1 MKEKKHTFA
10 RYNAKFITPNNTL
23 INLTLIT
30 MNFKRLLLFLV
41 APLAMVMGSCTPTEE
56 PEYTTPQITITDE
69 DGAEVTAINFDAE
82 GGDKTIIIKATR
94 GWEISKTA
102 TWFNATPAS
111 DTNLNMQEKSVEVKF
126 TAMPNDEAA
135 RTETIK
141 IVMDKIEKSIVVSQ
155 ADAEGNVAGPQGE
168 GTLESPYNVG
178 RAMEIILA
186 GSYTEDMVYTK
197 GIISELGED
206 GRAQYGNYTF
216 SISDDGTT
224 AGQLL
229 VYRCKYLNG
238 KNFTTS
244 DNLAIG
250 DEVIVCGQL
259 VNFKGNT
266 PEIQSCYI
274 ASHNGFM
281 PEPPAL
287 KEGVY
292 ASDAA
297 FVCNIDNSND
307 AVYSLGDTNVG
318 GNDVSGFKLG
328 TGSKAGVFTSAAIGV
343 SGDKYLN
350 FYAVA
355 WNGKS
360 ATLYYRVQ
368 GGETMSQA
376 VVANT
381 GANNN
386 TPYNGLV
393 IAESDHFSVKL
404 TGLQATDK
412 IEFSTDASFTAAAND
427 KSGRALVFGIKLT
440 DEALGGEA
448 GGNEGGETPEPPVVD
463 GDYIYYD
470 NFDKVAAV
478 QEDGK
483 YWPDMS
489 AEYGNPMPATQ
500 SAVTYNSNNATAR
513 NNSNSNGS
521 FSDYAGSGV
530 NNVFFGKNPTYL
542 TIGGISLAELEGN
555 ALTITFGTE
564 RYVKDADNTVK
575 NEEFQVYISGDGEK
589 WSPVTYT
596 YSGTPGRWN
605 VATAQLSLKEVPAT
619 LSIHFAASV
628 ESAYRLD
635 DLKIVAGG
643 EGAEI
648 DLSQGVALDG
658 IGGGEGGEGG
668 EEPEPE
674 DPENPEG
681 IATVTEDTI
690 AMDFYGIKANGGSVE
705 LIGSKYGD
713 QAHANASTW
722 YTWNVGDYTFAGIK
736 VCEAEG
742 DYAGGYLQQQGHAS
756 DATKQGEIFNTAPIA
771 LKTITIVA
779 ANTNAN
785 YTPSANLY
793 VGTTERPVSG
803 TAVTATTKDS
813 KTEGG
818 LTTFTWT
825 YDLSGLNAQYFN
837 FVNNTTGANYY
848 KSFTIT
854 YGEGGGTVE
863 PEPEPELAGTGEGT
877 VDSPYDVVRA
887 KAAID
892 KFSTVSGVFV
902 KGIVTTHATKYNSTY
917 KSCDY
922 YISVDGTTENELMVY
937 SGKFLNGEDFTSG
950 DQIHA
955 GDEVVVCGNLK
966 NYNGTYEF
974 DKTSKIVSLVCN
986 HETEEP
992 EEPELPVEP
1001 GTGIE
1006 LPWIETFDGDLSAY
1020 AMSTNEKGDNY
1031 IDASNAQLGTAPE
1044 LMFRFGTYFAA
1055 TIASDGTAKT
1065 LYLTFNANYTD
1076 RVSVTSNTDGVTIE
1090 KNGNLSKLAS
1100 YIVNVPA
1107 GLQSFSIVLNNIHA
1121 SSNVRIDNIRLADT
1135 EYERSL
1141 TSIAI
1146 AGATDT
1152 FAIGSTYEFDGVV
1165 NATYDSYETVAVE
1178 GYTVDSS
1185 AVNTEVAGTYEVTVT
1200 YTEGDITKTASY
1212 NVTVK
1217 DASSV
1222 ATYTLTLTK
1231 DDFSTA
1237 SYAANN
1243 GEHTKD
1249 GVSYYTNQMMN
1260 QSSLIQW
1267 QKNNAYIYNT
1277 SSLGKI
1283 ESITLEGVGGGPF
1296 TVYAGTT
1303 ANPTGTTI
1311 TGSNNTYDFS
1321 AGEYSFFTI
1330 KCGGSTGKCS
1340 SIKITYT
1347 K

>member
-1 MKEKKHTFA
+1 MKEKKHIFA

-41 APLAMVMGSCTPTEE
+41 APLAMVMGSCTSTEE

-69 DGAEVTAINFDAE
+69 AGAEVTAINFDAE

-94 GWEISKTA
+94 GWEITKSA

-111 DTNLNMQEKSVEVKF
+111 DTNLNLQEKSVEVKF

-197 GIISELGED
+197 GVISELGED

-224 AGQLL
+224 TGQLL

-274 ASHNGFM
+274 ASLNGFM

-368 GGETMSQA
+368 GGDTMSQA

-463 GDYIYYD
+463 GEFIYFD

-478 QEDGK
+478 QVDGK

-521 FSDYAGSGV
+521 YSDYAGSGV

-668 EEPEPE
+668 EEPKPEPNTVTLDEITENGTYNITGATVVAVEYKNMVVKGTQKMFNVKNLANASANYNVGDVLSLTNATVKDAYGVTVIDGEATNLAIEKTGTATVEHGEATAIDAAWVTSFTESLVPEYVTVSGVGAASGSAYSLNIAVEGSDINMSISLPTAEEVTALVGKTITAKGYAFDYNSKNKYVSIMKVELTVAEGGETPEPE
-674 DPENPEG
+674 D
-681 IATVTEDTI
+681 
-690 AMDFYGIKANGGSVE
+690 
-705 LIGSKYGD
+705 
-713 QAHANASTW
+713 
-722 YTWNVGDYTFAGIK
+722 
-736 VCEAEG
+736 
-742 DYAGGYLQQQGHAS
+742 
-756 DATKQGEIFNTAPIA
+756 
-771 LKTITIVA
+771 
-779 ANTNAN
+779 
-785 YTPSANLY
+785 
-793 VGTTERPVSG
+793 
-803 TAVTATTKDS
+803 
-813 KTEGG
+813 
-818 LTTFTWT
+818 
-825 YDLSGLNAQYFN
+825 
-837 FVNNTTGANYY
+837 
-848 KSFTIT
+848 
-854 YGEGGGTVE
+854 
-863 PEPEPELAGTGEGT
+863 PELAGTGEGT

-966 NYNGTYEF
+966 IYNGTYEF

-992 EEPELPVEP
+992 EEPELPIEP

-1006 LPWIETFDGDLSAY
+1006 LPWIESFDSDDLSKYTIVSGGSETKVYPDDQLAGGE
-1020 AMSTNEKGDNY
+1020 AGEILISKGNG
-1031 IDASNAQLGTAPE
+1031 SMTAV
-1044 LMFRFGTYFAA
+1044 
-1055 TIASDGTAKT
+1055 IASDGTAKT
-1065 LYLTFNANYTD
+1065 LNFWFKTNKPDYIS
-1076 RVSVTSNTDGVTIE
+1076 VSSSTNGVTFTKIT
-1090 KNGNLSKLAS
+1090 NTS
-1100 YIVNVPA
+1100 YTVTVAEGVN
-1107 GLQSFSIVLNNIHA
+1107 SFAITLTNTNSSNARVDDIVLT
-1121 SSNVRIDNIRLADT
+1121 ADAP
-1135 EYERSL
+1135 EVK
-1141 TSIAI
+1141 SIKI
-1146 AGATDT
+1146 AGASVLLAEGGT
-1152 FAIGSTYEFDGVV
+1152 FECGENFTVTAVYANGSEKDVTAD
-1165 NATYDSYETVAVE
+1165 A
-1178 GYTVDSS
+1178 TVDSS
-1185 AVNTEVAGTYEVTVT
+1185 AVNMAVAGMYTVTVS
-1200 YTEGDITKTASY
+1200 YNGLTASY
-1212 NVTVK
+1212 DVTVQNASVQTVTTSIVFK
-1217 DASSV
+1217 DLGYSNGDEVPSV
-1222 ATYTLTLTK
+1222 TK
-1231 DDFSTA
+1231 DDVAITFALGTNTNNNTA
-1237 SYAANN
+1237 KYYDT
-1243 GEHTKD
+1243 GT
-1249 GVSYYTNQMMN
+1249 GVRTYVGNTITVSCE
-1260 QSSLIQW
+1260 
-1267 QKNNAYIYNT
+1267 YNMVA
-1277 SSLGKI
+1277 I
-1283 ESITLEGVGGGPF
+1283 EF
-1296 TVYAGTT
+1296 TYAGSSYNKISADGYSGTT
-1303 ANPTGTTI
+1303 WSGNAKEVVFNSTGTTRIQAI
-1311 TGSNNTYDFS
+1311 T
-1321 AGEYSFFTI
+1321 
-1330 KCGGSTGKCS
+1330 
-1340 SIKITYT
+1340 ITYT

>member
-1 MKEKKHTFA
+1 MKEKKHIFA
-10 RYNAKFITPNNTL
+10 RYNAKFTIPNNTL

-41 APLAMVMGSCTPTEE
+41 APLAMVMGSCTPPEE

-69 DGAEVTAINFDAE
+69 AGAEVTAINFDAE

-94 GWEISKTA
+94 GWEITKTA

-111 DTNLNMQEKSVEVKF
+111 DTNLNLQEKSVEVKF

-186 GSYTEDMVYTK
+186 GTYTEDMVYTK

-224 AGQLL
+224 TGQLL

-274 ASHNGFM
+274 ASLNGFM

-360 ATLYYRVQ
+360 ATLYYRVN

-386 TPYNGLV
+386 APYNGLV

-463 GDYIYYD
+463 GEFIYYD

-483 YWPDMS
+483 YWPDKI

-521 FSDYAGSGV
+521 YSDYAGSGV

-668 EEPEPE
+668 EEPEPK
-674 DPENPEG
+674 PEPNTVTLDEITENG
-681 IATVTEDTI
+681 TYNIAGATVV
-690 AMDFYGIKANGGSVE
+690 AVE
-705 LIGSKYGD
+705 FKNMVVKGTQKMFNVKNL
-713 QAHANASTW
+713 ANASAN
-722 YTWNVGDYTFAGIK
+722 YNVGDVLNLTNATVK
-736 VCEAEG
+736 EAYGVTVIDGEATNLAIEKTGTATVEHGEATAIDAAWVTNFTESLVPEYVTVSGVGAASGSAYSLNIAVEG
-742 DYAGGYLQQQGHAS
+742 S
-756 DATKQGEIFNTAPIA
+756 DINMSISLPTAEEVTA
-771 LKTITIVA
+771 LVGKTITAKGYAFDYNSKNKYVSIMKVELTVA
-779 ANTNAN
+779 
-785 YTPSANLY
+785 
-793 VGTTERPVSG
+793 
-803 TAVTATTKDS
+803 
-813 KTEGG
+813 EGG
-818 LTTFTWT
+818 ET
-825 YDLSGLNAQYFN
+825 
-837 FVNNTTGANYY
+837 
-848 KSFTIT
+848 
-854 YGEGGGTVE
+854 
-863 PEPEPELAGTGEGT
+863 PEPEDPELAGTGEGT

-966 NYNGTYEF
+966 IYNGTYEF

-992 EEPELPVEP
+992 EEPELPIEP

-1006 LPWIETFDGDLSAY
+1006 LPWIESFDSEDLSKYTIVSGGSETKVYPDDKLAGGE
-1020 AMSTNEKGDNY
+1020 AGEILISKGNG
-1031 IDASNAQLGTAPE
+1031 SMTAV
-1044 LMFRFGTYFAA
+1044 
-1055 TIASDGTAKT
+1055 IASDGTAKT
-1065 LYLTFNANYTD
+1065 LNFWFKTNKPDYIS
-1076 RVSVTSNTDGVTIE
+1076 VSSSTDGVTFTKIT
-1090 KNGNLSKLAS
+1090 NTS
-1100 YIVNVPA
+1100 YTVTVAEGVN
-1107 GLQSFSIVLNNIHA
+1107 SFAITLTNTNSSNARVDDIVLT
-1121 SSNVRIDNIRLADT
+1121 ADAP
-1135 EYERSL
+1135 EVK
-1141 TSIAI
+1141 SIKI
-1146 AGATDT
+1146 AGASVLLAEGGT
-1152 FAIGSTYEFDGVV
+1152 FECGENF
-1165 NATYDSYETVAVE
+1165 TVTAVYANGTE
-1178 GYTVDSS
+1178 KDVTADATVDSS
-1185 AVNTEVAGTYEVTVT
+1185 AVNMAVAGMYTVTVS
-1200 YTEGDITKTASY
+1200 YNGLTASY
-1212 NVTVK
+1212 DVTVQN
-1217 DASSV
+1217 ASVQTVTTSIVFKELGYKNGDEVPSV
-1222 ATYTLTLTK
+1222 TK
-1231 DDFSTA
+1231 DDVAITFALGSNTNNNTA
-1237 SYAANN
+1237 KYYDT
-1243 GEHTKD
+1243 GT
-1249 GVSYYTNQMMN
+1249 GVRTYVGNTITVSCE
-1260 QSSLIQW
+1260 
-1267 QKNNAYIYNT
+1267 YNMVA
-1277 SSLGKI
+1277 I
-1283 ESITLEGVGGGPF
+1283 EF
-1296 TVYAGTT
+1296 TYAGSSFNKISADGYSGTT
-1303 ANPTGTTI
+1303 WSGNAKEVVFNSTGTTRIQAI
-1311 TGSNNTYDFS
+1311 T
-1321 AGEYSFFTI
+1321 
-1330 KCGGSTGKCS
+1330 
-1340 SIKITYT
+1340 ITYT

>member
-1 MKEKKHTFA
+1 MKEKKHIFA
-10 RYNAKFITPNNTL
+10 RYNAKFTIPNNTL

-41 APLAMVMGSCTPTEE
+41 APLAMVMGSCTPPEE
-56 PEYTTPQITITDE
+56 PEYTTPQITITDQA
-69 DGAEVTAINFDAE
+69 GAEVTAINFDAE

-94 GWEISKTA
+94 GWEITKTA

-111 DTNLNMQEKSVEVKF
+111 DTNLNLQEKSVEVKF
-126 TAMPNDEAA
+126 TAMPNDESA

-224 AGQLL
+224 TGQLL
-229 VYRCKYLNG
+229 AYRCKYLNG

-259 VNFKGNT
+259 INFKGNT

-274 ASHNGFM
+274 ASLNGFM

-386 TPYNGLV
+386 APYNGLV

-412 IEFSTDASFTAAAND
+412 IEFSTDASFTTAAND

-448 GGNEGGETPEPPVVD
+448 GGNQGGETPEPPVVD
-463 GDYIYYD
+463 GEFIYFD

-478 QEDGK
+478 QADGK
-483 YWPDMS
+483 FWPDMS

-530 NNVFFGKNPTYL
+530 NNVFFGKKPTYL

-668 EEPEPE
+668 EEPEPK
-674 DPENPEG
+674 PEPNTVTLDEITENG
-681 IATVTEDTI
+681 TYNIAGATVV
-690 AMDFYGIKANGGSVE
+690 AVE
-705 LIGSKYGD
+705 FKNMVVKGTQKMFNVKNL
-713 QAHANASTW
+713 ANASAN
-722 YTWNVGDYTFAGIK
+722 YNVGDVLNLTNATVK
-736 VCEAEG
+736 EAYGVTVIDGEATNLAIEKTGTATVEHGEATAIDAAWVTNFTESLVPEYVTVSGVGTASGSAYSLNIAVEG
-742 DYAGGYLQQQGHAS
+742 S
-756 DATKQGEIFNTAPIA
+756 DINMSISLPTAEEVTA
-771 LKTITIVA
+771 LVGKTITAKGYAFDYNSKNKYVSIMKVELTVA
-779 ANTNAN
+779 
-785 YTPSANLY
+785 
-793 VGTTERPVSG
+793 
-803 TAVTATTKDS
+803 
-813 KTEGG
+813 EGG
-818 LTTFTWT
+818 ET
-825 YDLSGLNAQYFN
+825 
-837 FVNNTTGANYY
+837 
-848 KSFTIT
+848 
-854 YGEGGGTVE
+854 
-863 PEPEPELAGTGEGT
+863 PEPEDPELAGTGEGT

-966 NYNGTYEF
+966 IYNGTYEF

-992 EEPELPVEP
+992 EEPELPIEP

-1006 LPWIETFDGDLSAY
+1006 LPWIESFDSEDLSKYTIVSGGSETKVYPDDKLAGGE
-1020 AMSTNEKGDNY
+1020 AGEILISKGNG
-1031 IDASNAQLGTAPE
+1031 SMTAV
-1044 LMFRFGTYFAA
+1044 
-1055 TIASDGTAKT
+1055 IASDGTAKT
-1065 LYLTFNANYTD
+1065 LNFWFKTNKPDYIS
-1076 RVSVTSNTDGVTIE
+1076 VSSSTNGVTFTKIT
-1090 KNGNLSKLAS
+1090 NTS
-1100 YIVNVPA
+1100 YTVTVAEGVN
-1107 GLQSFSIVLNNIHA
+1107 SFAITLTNTNSSNARVDDIVLT
-1121 SSNVRIDNIRLADT
+1121 ADAP
-1135 EYERSL
+1135 EVK
-1141 TSIAI
+1141 SIKI
-1146 AGATDT
+1146 AGASVLLAEGGT
-1152 FAIGSTYEFDGVV
+1152 FECGENF
-1165 NATYDSYETVAVE
+1165 TVTAVYANGTE
-1178 GYTVDSS
+1178 KDVTADATVDSS
-1185 AVNTEVAGTYEVTVT
+1185 AVNMAVAGMYTVTVS
-1200 YTEGDITKTASY
+1200 YNGLTASY
-1212 NVTVK
+1212 DVTVQN
-1217 DASSV
+1217 ASVQTVTTSIVFKELGYNNGDEVPSV
-1222 ATYTLTLTK
+1222 TK
-1231 DDFSTA
+1231 DDVAITFALGSNTNNNTA
-1237 SYAANN
+1237 KYYDT
-1243 GEHTKD
+1243 GT
-1249 GVSYYTNQMMN
+1249 GVRTYVGNTITVSCE
-1260 QSSLIQW
+1260 
-1267 QKNNAYIYNT
+1267 YNMVA
-1277 SSLGKI
+1277 I
-1283 ESITLEGVGGGPF
+1283 EF
-1296 TVYAGTT
+1296 TYAGSSYNKISADGYSGTT
-1303 ANPTGTTI
+1303 WSGNAKEVVFNSTGTTRIQAI
-1311 TGSNNTYDFS
+1311 T
-1321 AGEYSFFTI
+1321 
-1330 KCGGSTGKCS
+1330 
-1340 SIKITYT
+1340 ITYT

>member
-1 MKEKKHTFA
+1 MKEKKHIFA

-69 DGAEVTAINFDAE
+69 AGVEVTAINFDAE

-94 GWEISKTA
+94 GWEITKSA

-111 DTNLNMQEKSVEVKF
+111 DTNLNLQEKSVEVKF

-186 GSYTEDMVYTK
+186 GTYTEDMVYTK

-224 AGQLL
+224 TGQLL

-259 VNFKGNT
+259 INFKGNT

-274 ASHNGFM
+274 ASLNGFM
-281 PEPPAL
+281 PETPAL

-360 ATLYYRVQ
+360 ATLYYRVN

-386 TPYNGLV
+386 APYNGLV

-463 GDYIYYD
+463 GEFIYYD

-478 QEDGK
+478 QKDGQ

-521 FSDYAGSGV
+521 YSDYAGSGV

-674 DPENPEG
+674 DPEQPE
-681 IATVTEDTI
+681 
-690 AMDFYGIKANGGSVE
+690 
-705 LIGSKYGD
+705 
-713 QAHANASTW
+713 
-722 YTWNVGDYTFAGIK
+722 
-736 VCEAEG
+736 
-742 DYAGGYLQQQGHAS
+742 
-756 DATKQGEIFNTAPIA
+756 
-771 LKTITIVA
+771 
-779 ANTNAN
+779 
-785 YTPSANLY
+785 
-793 VGTTERPVSG
+793 
-803 TAVTATTKDS
+803 
-813 KTEGG
+813 
-818 LTTFTWT
+818 
-825 YDLSGLNAQYFN
+825 
-837 FVNNTTGANYY
+837 
-848 KSFTIT
+848 
-854 YGEGGGTVE
+854 
-863 PEPEPELAGTGEGT
+863 EPELAGTGEGT

-966 NYNGTYEF
+966 IYNGTYEF

-1006 LPWIETFDGDLSAY
+1006 LPWIESFDSEDLSKYTIVNGGSETKVYPDDQLAGGE
-1020 AMSTNEKGDNY
+1020 AGEILISKGNG
-1031 IDASNAQLGTAPE
+1031 SMTAV
-1044 LMFRFGTYFAA
+1044 
-1055 TIASDGTAKT
+1055 IASDGAAKT
-1065 LYLTFNANYTD
+1065 LNFWFKTNKPDYIS
-1076 RVSVTSNTDGVTIE
+1076 VSSSTNGVTFTKIT
-1090 KNGNLSKLAS
+1090 NTS
-1100 YIVNVPA
+1100 YTVTVAEGVN
-1107 GLQSFSIVLNNIHA
+1107 SFAITLTNTNSSNARVDDIVLT
-1121 SSNVRIDNIRLADT
+1121 ADAP
-1135 EYERSL
+1135 EVK
-1141 TSIAI
+1141 SIKI
-1146 AGATDT
+1146 AGASVLLAEGGT
-1152 FAIGSTYEFDGVV
+1152 FECGENF
-1165 NATYDSYETVAVE
+1165 TVTAVYANGTE
-1178 GYTVDSS
+1178 KDVTADATVDSS
-1185 AVNTEVAGTYEVTVT
+1185 AVNMAVAGMYTVTVS
-1200 YTEGDITKTASY
+1200 YNGLTASY
-1212 NVTVK
+1212 DVTVQN
-1217 DASSV
+1217 ASVQTVTTSIVFKELGYNNTDEVPSV
-1222 ATYTLTLTK
+1222 TK
-1231 DDFSTA
+1231 DDVAITFALGSNTNNNTA
-1237 SYAANN
+1237 KYYDT
-1243 GEHTKD
+1243 GT
-1249 GVSYYTNQMMN
+1249 GVRTYVGNTITVSCE
-1260 QSSLIQW
+1260 
-1267 QKNNAYIYNT
+1267 YNMVA
-1277 SSLGKI
+1277 I
-1283 ESITLEGVGGGPF
+1283 EF
-1296 TVYAGTT
+1296 TYAGDTYNKISADGYSGTT
-1303 ANPTGTTI
+1303 WSGNAKEVVFNSTGTTRIQAI
-1311 TGSNNTYDFS
+1311 T
-1321 AGEYSFFTI
+1321 
-1330 KCGGSTGKCS
+1330 
-1340 SIKITYT
+1340 ITYT

>member
-1 MKEKKHTFA
+1 MKEKKHIFA

-69 DGAEVTAINFDAE
+69 AGAEVTAINFDAE
-82 GGDKTIIIKATR
+82 GGDKTITIKATR
-94 GWEISKTA
+94 SWEITKSA

-111 DTNLNMQEKSVEVKF
+111 DTNLNLQEKSVEVKF

-186 GSYTEDMVYTK
+186 GTYTEDMVYTK

-224 AGQLL
+224 TGQLL

-274 ASHNGFM
+274 ASLNGFM

-386 TPYNGLV
+386 APYNGLV

-463 GDYIYYD
+463 GEFIYFD

-478 QEDGK
+478 QVDK

-521 FSDYAGSGV
+521 YSDYAGSGV

-668 EEPEPE
+668 EEPEPK
-674 DPENPEG
+674 PEPNTVTLDEITENG
-681 IATVTEDTI
+681 TYNIAGATVV
-690 AMDFYGIKANGGSVE
+690 AVE
-705 LIGSKYGD
+705 FKNMVVKGTQKMFNVKNL
-713 QAHANASTW
+713 ANASAN
-722 YTWNVGDYTFAGIK
+722 YNVGDVLNLTNATVK
-736 VCEAEG
+736 EAYGVTVIDGEATNLAIEKTGTATVEHGEATAIDAAWVTNFTESLVPEYVTVSGVGAASGSAYSLNIAVEG
-742 DYAGGYLQQQGHAS
+742 S
-756 DATKQGEIFNTAPIA
+756 DINMSISLPTAEEVTA
-771 LKTITIVA
+771 LVGKTITAKGYAFDYNSKNKYVSIMKVELTVA
-779 ANTNAN
+779 
-785 YTPSANLY
+785 
-793 VGTTERPVSG
+793 
-803 TAVTATTKDS
+803 
-813 KTEGG
+813 EGG
-818 LTTFTWT
+818 ET
-825 YDLSGLNAQYFN
+825 
-837 FVNNTTGANYY
+837 
-848 KSFTIT
+848 
-854 YGEGGGTVE
+854 
-863 PEPEPELAGTGEGT
+863 PEPEDPELAGTGEGT

-966 NYNGTYEF
+966 IYNGTYEF

-992 EEPELPVEP
+992 EEPELPIEP

-1006 LPWIETFDGDLSAY
+1006 LPWIETFDGDDLSKYTIVSGGSETKVYPDDQLAGGE
-1020 AMSTNEKGDNY
+1020 AGEILISKGNG
-1031 IDASNAQLGTAPE
+1031 SMTAV
-1044 LMFRFGTYFAA
+1044 
-1055 TIASDGTAKT
+1055 IASDGAAKT
-1065 LYLTFNANYTD
+1065 LNFWFKTNKPDYIS
-1076 RVSVTSNTDGVTIE
+1076 VSSSTNGVTFTKIT
-1090 KNGNLSKLAS
+1090 NTS
-1100 YIVNVPA
+1100 YTVTVAEGVN
-1107 GLQSFSIVLNNIHA
+1107 SFAITLTNTNSSNARVDDIVLT
-1121 SSNVRIDNIRLADT
+1121 ADAP
-1135 EYERSL
+1135 EVK
-1141 TSIAI
+1141 SIKI
-1146 AGATDT
+1146 AGASVLLAEGGT
-1152 FAIGSTYEFDGVV
+1152 FECGENF
-1165 NATYDSYETVAVE
+1165 TVTAVYANGTE
-1178 GYTVDSS
+1178 KDVTADATVDSS
-1185 AVNTEVAGTYEVTVT
+1185 AVNMAVAGMYAVTVS
-1200 YTEGDITKTASY
+1200 YNGLTASY
-1212 NVTVK
+1212 DVTVQN
-1217 DASSV
+1217 ASVQTVTTSIVFKELGYNNGDEVPSV
-1222 ATYTLTLTK
+1222 TK
-1231 DDFSTA
+1231 DDIAITFALGSNTNNNTA
-1237 SYAANN
+1237 KYYDT
-1243 GEHTKD
+1243 GT
-1249 GVSYYTNQMMN
+1249 GVRTYVGNTITVSCE
-1260 QSSLIQW
+1260 
-1267 QKNNAYIYNT
+1267 YNMVA
-1277 SSLGKI
+1277 I
-1283 ESITLEGVGGGPF
+1283 EF
-1296 TVYAGTT
+1296 TYAGSSYNKISADGYSGTT
-1303 ANPTGTTI
+1303 WSGNAKEVVFNSTGTTRIQAI
-1311 TGSNNTYDFS
+1311 T
-1321 AGEYSFFTI
+1321 
-1330 KCGGSTGKCS
+1330 
-1340 SIKITYT
+1340 ITYT

>member
-1 MKEKKHTFA
+1 
-10 RYNAKFITPNNTL
+10 
-23 INLTLIT
+23 

-41 APLAMVMGSCTPTEE
+41 APLAMVMGSCTPEE

-69 DGAEVTAINFDAE
+69 AGAEVTAINFNAE
-82 GGDKTIIIKATR
+82 GGDKTITIKATR
-94 GWEISKTA
+94 GWEITKTA

-111 DTNLNMQEKSVEVKF
+111 DTNLNLQEKSVEVKF

-186 GSYTEDMVYTK
+186 GTYTEDMVYTK

-224 AGQLL
+224 TGQLL

-368 GGETMSQA
+368 GGDTMSQA

-386 TPYNGLV
+386 APYNGLV

-412 IEFSTDASFTAAAND
+412 IEFSTDASFTSAAND

-463 GDYIYYD
+463 GEFIYFD

-521 FSDYAGSGV
+521 YSDYAGSGV
-530 NNVFFGKNPTYL
+530 NNVFFGKIPTYL

-575 NEEFQVYISGDGEK
+575 NEEFQVYISGDSEK

-674 DPENPEG
+674 DPENPENPEG

-705 LIGSKYGD
+705 LIVGKYGD

-742 DYAGGYLQQQGHAS
+742 DYAGGYLQQQGNAS

-854 YGEGGGTVE
+854 YGEGGGTVEPE

-1222 ATYTLTLTK
+1222 ATYTLTITK
-1231 DDFSTA
+1231 EDFPGG

-1267 QKNNAYIYNT
+1267 QKNAAYIYNT

-1283 ESITLEGVGGGPF
+1283 ESITLEGASGGPF

>member
-1 MKEKKHTFA
+1 
-10 RYNAKFITPNNTL
+10 
-23 INLTLIT
+23 

-41 APLAMVMGSCTPTEE
+41 APLAMVMGSCTSPEE

-69 DGAEVTAINFDAE
+69 AGAEVTAINFDAE

-94 GWEISKTA
+94 GWEITKTA

-111 DTNLNMQEKSVEVKF
+111 DTNLNLQEKSVEVKF

-224 AGQLL
+224 TGQLL

-238 KNFTTS
+238 KNFTSS
-244 DNLAIG
+244 DNLEIG

-274 ASHNGFM
+274 ASHNGFI

-355 WNGKS
+355 WNGKN

-368 GGETMSQA
+368 GGDTMSQA

-658 IGGGEGGEGG
+658 IGGGEGGE
-668 EEPEPE
+668 EPEPE
-674 DPENPEG
+674 DPENPENPENPEG

-863 PEPEPELAGTGEGT
+863 PEPEPEPELAGTGEGT

-966 NYNGTYEF
+966 IYNGTYEF

-1006 LPWIETFDGDLSAY
+1006 LPWIESFDSDDLSKYTIVSGGSETKVYPDDQLAGGE
-1020 AMSTNEKGDNY
+1020 AGEILISKGNG
-1031 IDASNAQLGTAPE
+1031 SMTAV
-1044 LMFRFGTYFAA
+1044 
-1055 TIASDGTAKT
+1055 IASDGAAKT
-1065 LYLTFNANYTD
+1065 LNFWFKTNKPDFIS
-1076 RVSVTSNTDGVTIE
+1076 VSSSTNGVTFTKIT
-1090 KNGNLSKLAS
+1090 NTS
-1100 YIVNVPA
+1100 YTVTVAEGVN
-1107 GLQSFSIVLNNIHA
+1107 SFAITLTNTNSSNARVDDIVLT
-1121 SSNVRIDNIRLADT
+1121 ADAP
-1135 EYERSL
+1135 EIK
-1141 TSIAI
+1141 SIKI
-1146 AGATDT
+1146 AGASVLLAEGGT
-1152 FAIGSTYEFDGVV
+1152 FECGENFTVTAVYANGSEKDVTAD
-1165 NATYDSYETVAVE
+1165 A
-1178 GYTVDSS
+1178 TVDSS
-1185 AVNTEVAGTYEVTVT
+1185 AVNMAVAGMYTVTVS
-1200 YTEGDITKTASY
+1200 YNGLTASY
-1212 NVTVK
+1212 DVTVQN
-1217 DASSV
+1217 ASVQTVKTSIVFKELGYKNGDEVPSV
-1222 ATYTLTLTK
+1222 TK
-1231 DDFSTA
+1231 DDVAITFALGSNTNNNTA
-1237 SYAANN
+1237 KYYDT
-1243 GEHTKD
+1243 GT
-1249 GVSYYTNQMMN
+1249 GVRTYVG
-1260 QSSLIQW
+1260 
-1267 QKNNAYIYNT
+1267 NT
-1277 SSLGKI
+1277 ITVSCEYDMVAI
-1283 ESITLEGVGGGPF
+1283 EF
-1296 TVYAGTT
+1296 TYAGDSYNKISADGYSGTT
-1303 ANPTGTTI
+1303 WSGNAKEVVFNSTGTTRIQAI
-1311 TGSNNTYDFS
+1311 T
-1321 AGEYSFFTI
+1321 
-1330 KCGGSTGKCS
+1330 
-1340 SIKITYT
+1340 ITYT

>member
-1 MKEKKHTFA
+1 MKEKKHIFA
-10 RYNAKFITPNNTL
+10 RYNAKFTIPNNTL

-41 APLAMVMGSCTPTEE
+41 APLAMVMGSCTSTEE

-69 DGAEVTAINFDAE
+69 AGAEVTAINFDAE

-111 DTNLNMQEKSVEVKF
+111 DTNLNLQEKSVEVKF

-186 GSYTEDMVYTK
+186 GTYTEDMVYTK

-224 AGQLL
+224 TGQLL

-463 GDYIYYD
+463 GEFIYFD

-478 QEDGK
+478 QVDGK
-483 YWPDMS
+483 YWPDKSM
-489 AEYGNPMPATQ
+489 AT
-500 SAVTYNSNNATAR
+500 
-513 NNSNSNGS
+513 
-521 FSDYAGSGV
+521 
-530 NNVFFGKNPTYL
+530 PC
-542 TIGGISLAELEGN
+542 
-555 ALTITFGTE
+555 
-564 RYVKDADNTVK
+564 
-575 NEEFQVYISGDGEK
+575 
-589 WSPVTYT
+589 P
-596 YSGTPGRWN
+596 
-605 VATAQLSLKEVPAT
+605 QLRVP
-619 LSIHFAASV
+619 
-628 ESAYRLD
+628 
-635 DLKIVAGG
+635 
-643 EGAEI
+643 
-648 DLSQGVALDG
+648 
-658 IGGGEGGEGG
+658 
-668 EEPEPE
+668 
-674 DPENPEG
+674 
-681 IATVTEDTI
+681 
-690 AMDFYGIKANGGSVE
+690 
-705 LIGSKYGD
+705 
-713 QAHANASTW
+713 
-722 YTWNVGDYTFAGIK
+722 
-736 VCEAEG
+736 
-742 DYAGGYLQQQGHAS
+742 
-756 DATKQGEIFNTAPIA
+756 
-771 LKTITIVA
+771 
-779 ANTNAN
+779 
-785 YTPSANLY
+785 
-793 VGTTERPVSG
+793 
-803 TAVTATTKDS
+803 
-813 KTEGG
+813 
-818 LTTFTWT
+818 
-825 YDLSGLNAQYFN
+825 
-837 FVNNTTGANYY
+837 
-848 KSFTIT
+848 
-854 YGEGGGTVE
+854 
-863 PEPEPELAGTGEGT
+863 
-877 VDSPYDVVRA
+877 
-887 KAAID
+887 
-892 KFSTVSGVFV
+892 
-902 KGIVTTHATKYNSTY
+902 
-917 KSCDY
+917 
-922 YISVDGTTENELMVY
+922 
-937 SGKFLNGEDFTSG
+937 
-950 DQIHA
+950 
-955 GDEVVVCGNLK
+955 
-966 NYNGTYEF
+966 
-974 DKTSKIVSLVCN
+974 
-986 HETEEP
+986 
-992 EEPELPVEP
+992 
-1001 GTGIE
+1001 
-1006 LPWIETFDGDLSAY
+1006 
-1020 AMSTNEKGDNY
+1020 
-1031 IDASNAQLGTAPE
+1031 
-1044 LMFRFGTYFAA
+1044 
-1055 TIASDGTAKT
+1055 
-1065 LYLTFNANYTD
+1065 
-1076 RVSVTSNTDGVTIE
+1076 
-1090 KNGNLSKLAS
+1090 
-1100 YIVNVPA
+1100 
-1107 GLQSFSIVLNNIHA
+1107 
-1121 SSNVRIDNIRLADT
+1121 
-1135 EYERSL
+1135 
-1141 TSIAI
+1141 
-1146 AGATDT
+1146 
-1152 FAIGSTYEFDGVV
+1152 
-1165 NATYDSYETVAVE
+1165 
-1178 GYTVDSS
+1178 
-1185 AVNTEVAGTYEVTVT
+1185 
-1200 YTEGDITKTASY
+1200 
-1212 NVTVK
+1212 
-1217 DASSV
+1217 
-1222 ATYTLTLTK
+1222 
-1231 DDFSTA
+1231 
-1237 SYAANN
+1237 
-1243 GEHTKD
+1243 
-1249 GVSYYTNQMMN
+1249 
-1260 QSSLIQW
+1260 
-1267 QKNNAYIYNT
+1267 
-1277 SSLGKI
+1277 
-1283 ESITLEGVGGGPF
+1283 
-1296 TVYAGTT
+1296 
-1303 ANPTGTTI
+1303 
-1311 TGSNNTYDFS
+1311 
-1321 AGEYSFFTI
+1321 
-1330 KCGGSTGKCS
+1330 
-1340 SIKITYT
+1340 
-1347 K
+1347 

>member
-1 MKEKKHTFA
+1 
-10 RYNAKFITPNNTL
+10 
-23 INLTLIT
+23 

-41 APLAMVMGSCTPTEE
+41 APLAMVMGSCTPEE
-56 PEYTTPQITITDE
+56 PEYTTPHITITDE
-69 DGAEVTAINFDAE
+69 AGAEVTAINFDAE
-82 GGDKTIIIKATR
+82 GGDKTITIKATR
-94 GWEISKTA
+94 GWEITKTA

-186 GSYTEDMVYTK
+186 GTYTEDMVYTK

-224 AGQLL
+224 TGQLL

-238 KNFTTS
+238 KNFTSS

-355 WNGKS
+355 WNGKN

-386 TPYNGLV
+386 TPYNDLV

-412 IEFSTDASFTAAAND
+412 IEFSTDASFTTAAND

-463 GDYIYYD
+463 GEFIYFD

-478 QEDGK
+478 QVDGK

-658 IGGGEGGEGG
+658 IGGGEGGE
-668 EEPEPE
+668 EPEP
-674 DPENPEG
+674 
-681 IATVTEDTI
+681 
-690 AMDFYGIKANGGSVE
+690 
-705 LIGSKYGD
+705 
-713 QAHANASTW
+713 
-722 YTWNVGDYTFAGIK
+722 
-736 VCEAEG
+736 
-742 DYAGGYLQQQGHAS
+742 
-756 DATKQGEIFNTAPIA
+756 
-771 LKTITIVA
+771 
-779 ANTNAN
+779 
-785 YTPSANLY
+785 
-793 VGTTERPVSG
+793 
-803 TAVTATTKDS
+803 
-813 KTEGG
+813 
-818 LTTFTWT
+818 
-825 YDLSGLNAQYFN
+825 
-837 FVNNTTGANYY
+837 
-848 KSFTIT
+848 
-854 YGEGGGTVE
+854 E

-966 NYNGTYEF
+966 IYNGTYEF

-1006 LPWIETFDGDLSAY
+1006 LPWIESFDSDDLSKYTIVSGGSETKVYPDDQLAGGE
-1020 AMSTNEKGDNY
+1020 AGEILISKGNG
-1031 IDASNAQLGTAPE
+1031 SMTAV
-1044 LMFRFGTYFAA
+1044 
-1055 TIASDGTAKT
+1055 IASDGTAKT
-1065 LYLTFNANYTD
+1065 LNFWFKTNKPDYIS
-1076 RVSVTSNTDGVTIE
+1076 VSSSTNGVTFTKIT
-1090 KNGNLSKLAS
+1090 NTS
-1100 YIVNVPA
+1100 YTVTVAEGVN
-1107 GLQSFSIVLNNIHA
+1107 SFAITLTNTNSSNARVDDIVLT
-1121 SSNVRIDNIRLADT
+1121 ADAP
-1135 EYERSL
+1135 EIK
-1141 TSIAI
+1141 SIKI
-1146 AGATDT
+1146 AGASVLLAEGGT
-1152 FAIGSTYEFDGVV
+1152 FECGENFTVTAVYANGSEKDVTAD
-1165 NATYDSYETVAVE
+1165 A
-1178 GYTVDSS
+1178 TVDSS
-1185 AVNTEVAGTYEVTVT
+1185 AVNMAVAGMYTVTVS
-1200 YTEGDITKTASY
+1200 YNGLTASY
-1212 NVTVK
+1212 DVTVQN
-1217 DASSV
+1217 ASVQTVKTSIVFKELGYKNGDEVPSV
-1222 ATYTLTLTK
+1222 TK
-1231 DDFSTA
+1231 DDVAITFALGSNTNNNTA
-1237 SYAANN
+1237 KYYDT
-1243 GEHTKD
+1243 GT
-1249 GVSYYTNQMMN
+1249 GVRTYVG
-1260 QSSLIQW
+1260 
-1267 QKNNAYIYNT
+1267 NT
-1277 SSLGKI
+1277 ITVSCEYDMVAI
-1283 ESITLEGVGGGPF
+1283 EF
-1296 TVYAGTT
+1296 TYAGDSYNKISADGYSGTT
-1303 ANPTGTTI
+1303 WSGNAKEVVFNSTGTTRIQAI
-1311 TGSNNTYDFS
+1311 T
-1321 AGEYSFFTI
+1321 
-1330 KCGGSTGKCS
+1330 
-1340 SIKITYT
+1340 ITYT

>member
-10 RYNAKFITPNNTL
+10 RYNAKFTIPNNTL

-41 APLAMVMGSCTPTEE
+41 APLAMVMGSCTHTEE

-69 DGAEVTAINFDAE
+69 AGVEVTAINFDAE

-94 GWEISKTA
+94 GWEITKTA

-186 GSYTEDMVYTK
+186 GTYTEDMVYTK

-274 ASHNGFM
+274 ASLNGFM
-281 PEPPAL
+281 PETPAL

-360 ATLYYRVQ
+360 ATLYYRVN

-386 TPYNGLV
+386 APYNDLV

-463 GDYIYYD
+463 GEFIYYD

-478 QEDGK
+478 QVDK

-555 ALTITFGTE
+555 ALTISFGTE

-705 LIGSKYGD
+705 LISGKYGD

-736 VCEAEG
+736 VCEAED
-742 DYAGGYLQQQGHAS
+742 DYAGGYLQQQGNAS

-825 YDLSGLNAQYFN
+825 YDLSGLNVQYFN

-863 PEPEPELAGTGEGT
+863 PEPE
-877 VDSPYDVVRA
+877 
-887 KAAID
+887 
-892 KFSTVSGVFV
+892 
-902 KGIVTTHATKYNSTY
+902 
-917 KSCDY
+917 
-922 YISVDGTTENELMVY
+922 
-937 SGKFLNGEDFTSG
+937 
-950 DQIHA
+950 
-955 GDEVVVCGNLK
+955 
-966 NYNGTYEF
+966 
-974 DKTSKIVSLVCN
+974 
-986 HETEEP
+986 EP
-992 EEPELPVEP
+992 EIPVEP

-1020 AMSTNEKGDNY
+1020 VMTTNEKGENY
-1031 IDASNAQLGTAPE
+1031 IDSDNAQMSTAPE
-1044 LMFRFGTYFAA
+1044 LMFRFGTSFTA
-1055 TIASDGTAKT
+1055 TIASDGEAKT
-1065 LYLTFNANYTD
+1065 LYLTFNTNYSD
-1076 RVSVTSNTDGVTIE
+1076 RVSVTSQTAGVTVSN
-1090 KNGNLSKLAS
+1090 NGTTAKFGS
-1100 YIVNVPA
+1100 YIVSVPA
-1107 GLQSFSIVLNNIHA
+1107 GLNAFEVTLNNIHA
-1121 SSNVRIDNIRLADT
+1121 SSNVRIDNIRLAET
-1135 EYERSL
+1135 EYVKGLVAIS
-1141 TSIAI
+1141 I

-1165 NATYDSYETVAVE
+1165 TASYDDSSSAAVE

-1222 ATYTLTLTK
+1222 ATYTLTITK
-1231 DDFSTA
+1231 EDFPGG

-1249 GVSYYTNQMMN
+1249 GVTYYTNQMMN
-1260 QSSLIQW
+1260 QNSVVQW
-1267 QKNNAYIYNT
+1267 QKNTAYIYNT

-1283 ESITLEGVGGGPF
+1283 ESITLEGASGGPF

-1330 KCGGSTGKCS
+1330 KCGGSTGKCN

>member
-1 MKEKKHTFA
+1 
-10 RYNAKFITPNNTL
+10 
-23 INLTLIT
+23 

-41 APLAMVMGSCTPTEE
+41 APLAMVMGSCTPPEE
-56 PEYTTPQITITDE
+56 PEYTTPQITITDQA
-69 DGAEVTAINFDAE
+69 GAEVTAINFDAE

-94 GWEISKTA
+94 GWEITKTA

-111 DTNLNMQEKSVEVKF
+111 DTNLNLQEKSVEVKF
-126 TAMPNDEAA
+126 TAMPNDESA

-224 AGQLL
+224 TGQLL
-229 VYRCKYLNG
+229 AYRCKYLNG

-259 VNFKGNT
+259 INFKGNT

-274 ASHNGFM
+274 ASLNGFM

-386 TPYNGLV
+386 APYNGLV

-412 IEFSTDASFTAAAND
+412 IEFSTDASFTTAAND

-448 GGNEGGETPEPPVVD
+448 GGNQGGETPEPPVVD
-463 GDYIYYD
+463 GEFIYFD

-478 QEDGK
+478 QADGK
-483 YWPDMS
+483 FWPDMS

-530 NNVFFGKNPTYL
+530 NNVFFGKKPTYL

-668 EEPEPE
+668 EEPEPK
-674 DPENPEG
+674 PEPNTVTLDEITENG
-681 IATVTEDTI
+681 TYNIAGATVV
-690 AMDFYGIKANGGSVE
+690 AVE
-705 LIGSKYGD
+705 FKNMVVKGTQKMFNVKNL
-713 QAHANASTW
+713 ANASAN
-722 YTWNVGDYTFAGIK
+722 YNVGDVLNLTNATVK
-736 VCEAEG
+736 EAYGVTVIDGEATNLAIEKTGTATVEHGEATAIDAAWVTNFTESLVPEYVTVSGVGTASGSAYSLNIAVEG
-742 DYAGGYLQQQGHAS
+742 S
-756 DATKQGEIFNTAPIA
+756 DINMSISLPTAEEVTA
-771 LKTITIVA
+771 LVGKTITAKGYAFDYNSKNKYVSIMKVELTVA
-779 ANTNAN
+779 
-785 YTPSANLY
+785 
-793 VGTTERPVSG
+793 
-803 TAVTATTKDS
+803 
-813 KTEGG
+813 EGG
-818 LTTFTWT
+818 ET
-825 YDLSGLNAQYFN
+825 
-837 FVNNTTGANYY
+837 
-848 KSFTIT
+848 
-854 YGEGGGTVE
+854 
-863 PEPEPELAGTGEGT
+863 PEPEDPELAGTGEGT

-966 NYNGTYEF
+966 IYNGTYEF

-992 EEPELPVEP
+992 EEPELPIEP

-1006 LPWIETFDGDLSAY
+1006 LPWIESFDSEDLSKYTIVSGGSETKVYPDDKLAGGE
-1020 AMSTNEKGDNY
+1020 AGEILISKGNG
-1031 IDASNAQLGTAPE
+1031 SMTAV
-1044 LMFRFGTYFAA
+1044 
-1055 TIASDGTAKT
+1055 IASDGTAKT
-1065 LYLTFNANYTD
+1065 LNFWFKTNKPDYIS
-1076 RVSVTSNTDGVTIE
+1076 VSSSTNGVTFTKIT
-1090 KNGNLSKLAS
+1090 NTS
-1100 YIVNVPA
+1100 YTVTVAEGVN
-1107 GLQSFSIVLNNIHA
+1107 SFAITLTNTNSSNARVDDIVLT
-1121 SSNVRIDNIRLADT
+1121 ADAP
-1135 EYERSL
+1135 EVK
-1141 TSIAI
+1141 SIKI
-1146 AGATDT
+1146 AGASVLLAEGGT
-1152 FAIGSTYEFDGVV
+1152 FECGENF
-1165 NATYDSYETVAVE
+1165 TVTAVYANGTE
-1178 GYTVDSS
+1178 KDVTADATVDSS
-1185 AVNTEVAGTYEVTVT
+1185 AVNMAVAGMYTVTVS
-1200 YTEGDITKTASY
+1200 YNGLTASY
-1212 NVTVK
+1212 DVTVQN
-1217 DASSV
+1217 ASVQTVTTSIVFKELGYNNGDEVPSV
-1222 ATYTLTLTK
+1222 TK
-1231 DDFSTA
+1231 DDVAITFALGSNTNNNTA
-1237 SYAANN
+1237 KYYDT
-1243 GEHTKD
+1243 GT
-1249 GVSYYTNQMMN
+1249 GVRTYVGNTITVSCE
-1260 QSSLIQW
+1260 
-1267 QKNNAYIYNT
+1267 YNMVA
-1277 SSLGKI
+1277 I
-1283 ESITLEGVGGGPF
+1283 EF
-1296 TVYAGTT
+1296 TYAGSSYNKISADGYSGTT
-1303 ANPTGTTI
+1303 WSGNAKEVVFNSTGTTRIQAI
-1311 TGSNNTYDFS
+1311 T
-1321 AGEYSFFTI
+1321 
-1330 KCGGSTGKCS
+1330 
-1340 SIKITYT
+1340 ITYT

>member
-1 MKEKKHTFA
+1 MKEKKHIFA
-10 RYNAKFITPNNTL
+10 RYNAKFTIPNNTL

-41 APLAMVMGSCTPTEE
+41 APLAMVMGSCTPPEE

-69 DGAEVTAINFDAE
+69 AGAEVTAINFDAE

-94 GWEISKTA
+94 GWEITKSA

-111 DTNLNMQEKSVEVKF
+111 DTNLNLQEKSVEVKF

-224 AGQLL
+224 TGQLL
-229 VYRCKYLNG
+229 AYRCKYLNG

-274 ASHNGFM
+274 ASLNGFM

-360 ATLYYRVQ
+360 ATLYYRVN
-368 GGETMSQA
+368 GGEPMSQA

-386 TPYNGLV
+386 APYNGLV

-412 IEFSTDASFTAAAND
+412 IEFSTDASFTTAAND

-463 GDYIYYD
+463 GEFIYFD

-478 QEDGK
+478 QVDK

-658 IGGGEGGEGG
+658 IGGGEGGEEPEPKPEPNTVTLDEITENGTYNIAGATVVAVEFKNMVVKGTQKMFNVKNLANASANYNVGDVLNLTNATVKEAYGVTVIDGEATNLAIEKTGTATVEHGEATAIDAAWVTNFTESLVPEYVTVSGVGAASGSAYSLNIAVEGSDINMSISLPTAEEVTALVGKTITAKGYAFDYNSKNKYVSIMKVELTVAEGG
-668 EEPEPE
+668 ETPEPE
-674 DPENPEG
+674 D
-681 IATVTEDTI
+681 
-690 AMDFYGIKANGGSVE
+690 
-705 LIGSKYGD
+705 
-713 QAHANASTW
+713 
-722 YTWNVGDYTFAGIK
+722 
-736 VCEAEG
+736 
-742 DYAGGYLQQQGHAS
+742 
-756 DATKQGEIFNTAPIA
+756 
-771 LKTITIVA
+771 
-779 ANTNAN
+779 
-785 YTPSANLY
+785 
-793 VGTTERPVSG
+793 
-803 TAVTATTKDS
+803 
-813 KTEGG
+813 
-818 LTTFTWT
+818 
-825 YDLSGLNAQYFN
+825 
-837 FVNNTTGANYY
+837 
-848 KSFTIT
+848 
-854 YGEGGGTVE
+854 
-863 PEPEPELAGTGEGT
+863 PELAGTGEGT

-966 NYNGTYEF
+966 IYNGTYEF

-992 EEPELPVEP
+992 EEPEIPVEP

-1006 LPWIETFDGDLSAY
+1006 LPWIESFDSEDLSKYTIVSGGSETKVYPDDKLAGGE
-1020 AMSTNEKGDNY
+1020 AGEILISKGNG
-1031 IDASNAQLGTAPE
+1031 SLTAV
-1044 LMFRFGTYFAA
+1044 
-1055 TIASDGTAKT
+1055 IASDGTAKT
-1065 LYLTFNANYTD
+1065 LNFWFKTNKPDYIS
-1076 RVSVTSNTDGVTIE
+1076 VSSSTNGVTFTKIT
-1090 KNGNLSKLAS
+1090 NTS
-1100 YIVNVPA
+1100 YTVTVAEGVN
-1107 GLQSFSIVLNNIHA
+1107 SFAITLTNTNSSNARVDDIVLT
-1121 SSNVRIDNIRLADT
+1121 ADAP
-1135 EYERSL
+1135 EVK
-1141 TSIAI
+1141 SIKI
-1146 AGATDT
+1146 AGASVLLAEGGT
-1152 FAIGSTYEFDGVV
+1152 FECGENF
-1165 NATYDSYETVAVE
+1165 TVTAVYANGTE
-1178 GYTVDSS
+1178 KDVTADATVDSS
-1185 AVNTEVAGTYEVTVT
+1185 AVNMAIAGMYTVTVS
-1200 YTEGDITKTASY
+1200 YNGLTASY
-1212 NVTVK
+1212 DVTVQN
-1217 DASSV
+1217 ASVQTVTTSIVFKELGYNNGDEVPSV
-1222 ATYTLTLTK
+1222 TK
-1231 DDFSTA
+1231 DDVAITFALGSNTNNNTA
-1237 SYAANN
+1237 KYYDT
-1243 GEHTKD
+1243 GT
-1249 GVSYYTNQMMN
+1249 GVRTYVGNTITVSCE
-1260 QSSLIQW
+1260 
-1267 QKNNAYIYNT
+1267 YNMVA
-1277 SSLGKI
+1277 I
-1283 ESITLEGVGGGPF
+1283 EF
-1296 TVYAGTT
+1296 TYAGSSYNKISADGYSGTT
-1303 ANPTGTTI
+1303 WSGNAKEVVFNSTGTTRIQAI
-1311 TGSNNTYDFS
+1311 T
-1321 AGEYSFFTI
+1321 
-1330 KCGGSTGKCS
+1330 
-1340 SIKITYT
+1340 ITYT